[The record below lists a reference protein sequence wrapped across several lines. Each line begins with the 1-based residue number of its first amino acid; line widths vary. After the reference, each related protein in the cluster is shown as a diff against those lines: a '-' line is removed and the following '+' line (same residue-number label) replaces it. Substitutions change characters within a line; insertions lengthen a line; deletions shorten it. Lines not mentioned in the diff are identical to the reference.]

1 MKSNNYLLLSP
12 SNILIDKEIANKHK
26 DKKSKEEELKQQM
39 YIILFNNCYS
49 SKAINNSYF
58 ISSEGIRDSVE
69 RMYKLIIICS
79 WHHNINVIIPGNV
92 SFVTN
97 SSYQCAKSK

>member
-1 MKSNNYLLLSP
+1 MTKEK
-12 SNILIDKEIANKHK
+12 LIEQCNREIDEPEYVKEAKEIANKHK

-69 RMYKLIIICS
+69 RMYKLFKENKDKI
-79 WHHNINVIIPGNV
+79 
-92 SFVTN
+92 
-97 SSYQCAKSK
+97 

>member
-1 MKSNNYLLLSP
+1 MTKEK
-12 SNILIDKEIANKHK
+12 LIEQCNREIDEPEYVKEAKEIANKHK

-39 YIILFNNCYS
+39 YIILFDNCYS

-69 RMYKLIIICS
+69 RMYKLFKE
-79 WHHNINVIIPGNV
+79 N
-92 SFVTN
+92 
-97 SSYQCAKSK
+97 KDKK

>member
-1 MKSNNYLLLSP
+1 MEVIEITKEK
-12 SNILIDKEIANKHK
+12 LIEQCNREIDEPEYVKEAKEIANKHK

-69 RMYKLIIICS
+69 RMYKLFKENKDKI
-79 WHHNINVIIPGNV
+79 
-92 SFVTN
+92 
-97 SSYQCAKSK
+97 

>member
-1 MKSNNYLLLSP
+1 MTKEK
-12 SNILIDKEIANKHK
+12 LIEQCNREIDEPEYVKEAKEIANKHK

-39 YIILFNNCYS
+39 YIILFDNCYS

-69 RMYKLIIICS
+69 RMYKLFKENKDKI
-79 WHHNINVIIPGNV
+79 
-92 SFVTN
+92 
-97 SSYQCAKSK
+97 